1 MQFSIY
7 LHPAYREYTTGSGG
21 AEVNFKDIDEIVIET
36 EDETPVL
43 VATITEDEMIAAEG
57 YRIRLK
63 PKYD

>member
-1 MQFSIY
+1 M
-7 LHPAYREYTTGSGG
+7 
-21 AEVNFKDIDEIVIET
+21 NFKDIDEIVIET

-43 VATITEDEMIAAEG
+43 VATITEEEMIAAEG